1 MKSERKKMQKKK
13 SAGHVDDGYK
23 MQKMQKMQSRDY
35 N

>member
-1 MKSERKKMQKKK
+1 VKGKKCKKK

-23 MQKMQKMQSRDY
+23 NAKMQSRDY